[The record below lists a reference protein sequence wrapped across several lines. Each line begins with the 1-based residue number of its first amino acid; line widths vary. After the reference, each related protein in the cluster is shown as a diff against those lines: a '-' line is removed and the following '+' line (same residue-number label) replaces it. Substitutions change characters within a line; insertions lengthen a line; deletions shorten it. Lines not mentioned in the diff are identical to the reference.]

1 MIRDFTEIVQEE
13 MHDAIKD
20 SLSDQVI
27 YSSHNYT
34 FESELTATVEILG
47 QDCVVNFSDLEAYAE
62 NMKIQ
67 TRNSVSEQSSMISK
81 LDAIFTDARNHDD
94 EKAINVN
101 DEKTITA
108 DVYINTL
115 RDLAESISVSSLGKG
130 ATSVRYN
137 YSRFHSSFEDSI
149 FGSSDAF
156 AGKMDSIGGGL
167 LKEFFDS
174 INAVEPFNEHST
186 EVNNLYE
193 FLKKDPNEVKDWERD
208 AILMYLDSCV
218 TVDESTGYSTVNY
231 ERVSMILSGCYTQE
245 EYTSI
250 NVFRP
255 YTKYY
260 ANDMLTYLATEYN
273 NYYQFKASFYQYMH
287 PEIQKYADLNAILL
301 ATNYYYKELHLNS
314 TTEVNELGEIEVV
327 NFGLNVYE
335 EEKEPHRI
343 VINTVQVEDD
353 EFEYHLKLDEKDPIY
368 NHSKHNIYI
377 MQANTTMY
385 WTKSMETKYKNGK
398 VRVEDA
404 CVEKLLGNMKT
415 KGTDKVLGS
424 MKNAGPGGVIAVK
437 AYKEASALYNVYDG
451 AKRQNAIC
459 DENIGV
465 EKNRRYTEH
474 LCIGG
479 QTACCGDNPVISLNG
494 KVNER
499 ELQVKVAAYNLN
511 HPDLTPITEEEVV
524 KGYENFVAGSTESQE
539 ILEDF
544 SNSMETPI
552 DEGSESEE
560 HDKNSTNLQTFR
572 DKIVVYVYDK
582 YGIGLKD
589 ATKEQVEDAIN
600 NYNSIY

>member
-174 INAVEPFNEHST
+174 INAVEPFDEHST
-186 EVNNLYE
+186 QINNLYE
-193 FLKKDPNEVKDWERD
+193 FLKKDPSEVKDWEMD

-218 TVDESTGYSTVNY
+218 TVDESKGYSTVNY
-231 ERVSMILSGCYTQE
+231 DRVSMILSGCYTKE
-245 EYTSI
+245 EADTSSMFYSYMTYNSNDI
-250 NVFRP
+250 FDYIVAEYDRHYQSKAAEFR
-255 YTKYY
+255 YFDDSLKGY
-260 ANDMLTYLATEYN
+260 AN
-273 NYYQFKASFYQYMH
+273 
-287 PEIQKYADLNAILL
+287 LNAILTS
-301 ATNYYYKELHLNS
+301 TNFYYRTLYLTN
-314 TTEVNELGEIEVV
+314 TEDIDENGEFHPV
-327 NFGLNVYE
+327 NFGLQVYE
-335 EEKEPHRI
+335 ELEEPNRI
-343 VINTVQVEDD
+343 VVDTIQNDAE
-353 EFEYHLKLDEKDPIY
+353 EFDYHLKPLYTGGTYDDTR
-368 NHSKHNIYI
+368 HNIYI
-377 MQANTTMY
+377 TQANDNIQYYVSEQQKTENEITRVENALVDKLTSNTQKRIENRLLAVIKRSGPSGMVAV
-385 WTKSMETKYKNGK
+385 TAYKNLSPYTNIYGDTK
-398 VRVEDA
+398 
-404 CVEKLLGNMKT
+404 KKNME
-415 KGTDKVLGS
+415 
-424 MKNAGPGGVIAVK
+424 
-437 AYKEASALYNVYDG
+437 KEAESIY
-451 AKRQNAIC
+451 KRHRDYLEKMNA
-459 DENIGV
+459 
-465 EKNRRYTEH
+465 
-474 LCIGG
+474 GG
-479 QTACCGDNPVISLNG
+479 QTACCGSNMIISI
-494 KVNER
+494 NEKIN
-499 ELQVKVAAYNLN
+499 EPKLEISIAYYNLTHEGKDSIDKESILQDYN
-511 HPDLTPITEEEVV
+511 NFTSGKEETEGTDNIDRLCNSIASGKNQTINGRVV
-524 KGYENFVAGSTESQE
+524 A
-539 ILEDF
+539 
-544 SNSMETPI
+544 
-552 DEGSESEE
+552 
-560 HDKNSTNLQTFR
+560 R
-572 DKIVVYVYDK
+572 DKFELEISDYLRDEYD
-582 YGIGLKD
+582 ISI
-589 ATKEQVEDAIN
+589 EDASKGQLQEAITIL
-600 NYNSIY
+600 Y

>member
-174 INAVEPFNEHST
+174 INAVEPFDEHST
-186 EVNNLYE
+186 QINNLYE
-193 FLKKDPNEVKDWERD
+193 FLKKDPSEVKDWEMD

-218 TVDESTGYSTVNY
+218 TVDESKGYSTVNY
-231 ERVSMILSGCYTQE
+231 DRVSMILSGCYTKE
-245 EYTSI
+245 EADTSSMFYSYMTYNSNDI
-250 NVFRP
+250 FDYIVAEYDRHYQSKAAEFR
-255 YTKYY
+255 YFDDSLKGY
-260 ANDMLTYLATEYN
+260 AN
-273 NYYQFKASFYQYMH
+273 
-287 PEIQKYADLNAILL
+287 LNAILTS
-301 ATNYYYKELHLNS
+301 TNFYYRTLYLTN
-314 TTEVNELGEIEVV
+314 TEDIDENGEFHPV
-327 NFGLNVYE
+327 NFGLQVYE
-335 EEKEPHRI
+335 ELEEPNRI
-343 VINTVQVEDD
+343 VVDTIQNDAE
-353 EFEYHLKLDEKDPIY
+353 EFDYHLKPLYTGGTYDDTR
-368 NHSKHNIYI
+368 HNIYI
-377 MQANTTMY
+377 TQANDNIQYYVSEQQKTENEITRVENALVDKL
-385 WTKSMETKYKNGK
+385 TSNTQKRIENRLLAVIKSSGPSGMVAVTAYKNLSPYTNIYGDTK
-398 VRVEDA
+398 
-404 CVEKLLGNMKT
+404 KKNME
-415 KGTDKVLGS
+415 
-424 MKNAGPGGVIAVK
+424 
-437 AYKEASALYNVYDG
+437 KEAESIY
-451 AKRQNAIC
+451 KRHRDYLEKMNA
-459 DENIGV
+459 
-465 EKNRRYTEH
+465 
-474 LCIGG
+474 GG
-479 QTACCGDNPVISLNG
+479 QTACCGSNMIISI
-494 KVNER
+494 NEKIN
-499 ELQVKVAAYNLN
+499 EPKLEISIAYYNLTHEGKDSIDKESILQDYN
-511 HPDLTPITEEEVV
+511 
-524 KGYENFVAGSTESQE
+524 NFTSGKE
-539 ILEDF
+539 
-544 SNSMETPI
+544 
-552 DEGSESEE
+552 
-560 HDKNSTNLQTFR
+560 
-572 DKIVVYVYDK
+572 K
-582 YGIGLKD
+582 YGKGSREYL
-589 ATKEQVEDAIN
+589 
-600 NYNSIY
+600 

>member
-174 INAVEPFNEHST
+174 INAVEPFDEHST
-186 EVNNLYE
+186 QINNLYE
-193 FLKKDPNEVKDWERD
+193 FLKKDPSEVKDWEMD

-218 TVDESTGYSTVNY
+218 TVDESKGYSTVNY
-231 ERVSMILSGCYTQE
+231 DRVSMILSGCYTKE
-245 EYTSI
+245 EADTSSMFYSYMTYNSNDIFDYIVAEYDRHYQSKAAEFRYFDDSLKSI
-250 NVFRP
+250 N
-255 YTKYY
+255 K
-260 ANDMLTYLATEYN
+260 
-273 NYYQFKASFYQYMH
+273 
-287 PEIQKYADLNAILL
+287 
-301 ATNYYYKELHLNS
+301 
-314 TTEVNELGEIEVV
+314 
-327 NFGLNVYE
+327 
-335 EEKEPHRI
+335 
-343 VINTVQVEDD
+343 
-353 EFEYHLKLDEKDPIY
+353 
-368 NHSKHNIYI
+368 
-377 MQANTTMY
+377 
-385 WTKSMETKYKNGK
+385 
-398 VRVEDA
+398 
-404 CVEKLLGNMKT
+404 
-415 KGTDKVLGS
+415 
-424 MKNAGPGGVIAVK
+424 
-437 AYKEASALYNVYDG
+437 
-451 AKRQNAIC
+451 
-459 DENIGV
+459 
-465 EKNRRYTEH
+465 
-474 LCIGG
+474 
-479 QTACCGDNPVISLNG
+479 
-494 KVNER
+494 
-499 ELQVKVAAYNLN
+499 
-511 HPDLTPITEEEVV
+511 
-524 KGYENFVAGSTESQE
+524 
-539 ILEDF
+539 
-544 SNSMETPI
+544 
-552 DEGSESEE
+552 
-560 HDKNSTNLQTFR
+560 
-572 DKIVVYVYDK
+572 
-582 YGIGLKD
+582 
-589 ATKEQVEDAIN
+589 
-600 NYNSIY
+600 

>member
-174 INAVEPFNEHST
+174 INAVEPFDEHST
-186 EVNNLYE
+186 QINNLYE
-193 FLKKDPNEVKDWERD
+193 FLKKDPSEVKDWEMD

-218 TVDESTGYSTVNY
+218 TVDESKGYSTVNY
-231 ERVSMILSGCYTQE
+231 DRVSMILSGCYTKE
-245 EYTSI
+245 EADTSSMFYSYMTYNSNDI
-250 NVFRP
+250 FDYIVAEYDRHYQSKAAEFR
-255 YTKYY
+255 YFDDSLKGY
-260 ANDMLTYLATEYN
+260 AN
-273 NYYQFKASFYQYMH
+273 
-287 PEIQKYADLNAILL
+287 LNAILTS
-301 ATNYYYKELHLNS
+301 TNFYYRTLYLTN
-314 TTEVNELGEIEVV
+314 TEDIDENGEFHPV
-327 NFGLNVYE
+327 NFGLQVYE
-335 EEKEPHRI
+335 ELEEPNRI
-343 VINTVQVEDD
+343 VVDTIQNDAE
-353 EFEYHLKLDEKDPIY
+353 EFDYHLKPLYTGGTYDDTR
-368 NHSKHNIYI
+368 HNIYI
-377 MQANTTMY
+377 TQANDNIQYYVSEQQKTENEITRVENALVDKL
-385 WTKSMETKYKNGK
+385 TSNTQKRIENRLLAVIKSSGPSGMVAVTAYKNLSPYTNIYGDTK
-398 VRVEDA
+398 KKNM
-404 CVEKLLGNMKT
+404 EKEAESIYKRHRDYLEKM
-415 KGTDKVLGS
+415 
-424 MKNAGPGGVIAVK
+424 NAG
-437 AYKEASALYNVYDG
+437 G
-451 AKRQNAIC
+451 A
-459 DENIGV
+459 D
-465 EKNRRYTEH
+465 
-474 LCIGG
+474 
-479 QTACCGDNPVISLNG
+479 SLLW
-494 KVNER
+494 K
-499 ELQVKVAAYNLN
+499 
-511 HPDLTPITEEEVV
+511 
-524 KGYENFVAGSTESQE
+524 
-539 ILEDF
+539 
-544 SNSMETPI
+544 
-552 DEGSESEE
+552 
-560 HDKNSTNLQTFR
+560 
-572 DKIVVYVYDK
+572 
-582 YGIGLKD
+582 
-589 ATKEQVEDAIN
+589 
-600 NYNSIY
+600 